1 MFKGLVLV
9 DDINKEIER
18 YRAFDEPIPYKELLI
33 HPIKAKDYYEFISC
47 LDILDIQKN
56 KIPDVKI
63 IQMSYLEFVF
73 GLILSDI
80 EWRKKFIGIMKL
92 CFHVELK
99 KCENDRIERGAF
111 WNELGEGEELI
122 FHLNGYAV
130 DFIERDNNIKLC
142 LNGSEIDSFDFET
155 LIRYIH
161 YQNIYDYFDEFV
173 SEDVRE
179 IIEKFY
185 AMKNKGIKPPT
196 FEEKVIAVMSELGK
210 TKQEIG
216 NMSMISIEQLFY
228 IVLKHT
234 DYVVEHTYRANAMTD
249 KKLPDVEHW
258 AYKSNKERFADVF
271 VNAETFK
278 NTGQSI

>member
-1 MFKGLVLV
+1 M

-18 YRAFDEPIPYKELLI
+18 YRAFDEPMPYNGLLI
-33 HPIKAKDYYEFISC
+33 YPIKAKDYYEFISC

-73 GLILSDI
+73 GLILNDI
-80 EWRKKFIGIMKL
+80 EWRKKFISIATL
-92 CFHVELK
+92 CFHVELE
-99 KCENDRIERGAF
+99 KCDNNRIEKGAF
-111 WNELGEGEELI
+111 WNELGENEELI
-122 FHLNGYAV
+122 FHLNGYAI
-130 DFIERDNNIKLC
+130 DFIEKGNEFKLC
-142 LNGSEIDSFDFET
+142 LKGSEVSAFDFEA

-173 SEDVRE
+173 SDDVRE
-179 IIEKFY
+179 VVEKFY

-196 FEEKVIAVMSELGK
+196 FEEKVITIMSELGK

-216 NMSMISIEQLFY
+216 NMSMISVEQLFCT
-228 IVLKHT
+228 ILKHT

-249 KKLPDVEHW
+249 KKLLDIEHW

-278 NTGQSI
+278 NTNQSI